1 MVVIRDVYTPRI
13 IVPQDKCVAETC
25 RDSET
30 KLCAAAGNKTS
41 LCNVRVVRHWVNKT
55 SVFWFRI
62 ERRPLTFSPGVSARV
77 FLYV

>member
-1 MVVIRDVYTPRI
+1 MIHDVYTPRI

-25 RDSET
+25 RDSEI
-30 KLCAAAGNKTS
+30 KLRAAAGNKTI
-41 LCNVRVVRHWVNKT
+41 LYNVMVVRHWVNET

-62 ERRPLTFSPGVSARV
+62 ARRPLTFSPGVSACV